1 MHAYL
6 LRAAACAL
14 IVASSAAVAQS
25 VATQPGSVPARG
37 GVMPAEDVPADAVP
51 VITND
56 PLAQRGRG
64 DAAPS
69 VRNVLPESPLA
80 QPGTRAPTSQAPMPL
95 QPAAPAEVPLAT
107 EFQRFVF
114 AASGQRLALFG
125 YSYFAEGSRSF
136 APVDRLP
143 APGDYVVGPGDELN
157 VRGWGSVDIDYRAVV
172 DRNGLINIPRIGSVR
187 VAGVRADEI
196 EDLLRTRVARVFR
209 NFSLN
214 VTLGQLR
221 SVQVFVVGQAA
232 APGTYTVSS
241 LSTLINVVFASGGP
255 SPNGS
260 LRRVQLKRDN
270 RVLTEIDVY
279 DFIVRGARDGDVVV
293 APGDVVVFLPAGPR
307 VALLGAI
314 DAPAI
319 YELKPGGESI
329 GQVLGFGGG
338 PRAATNQRVA
348 QLERVDPSQPLEP
361 RTVSRL
367 EFPLANDLPLRDGD
381 LLRLFAAE
389 PRFAN
394 AVTLRGNVAR
404 PLRHPHTPGMRVSS
418 LIPEREALITPDYY
432 QRKNRQVQYADQ
444 RPRGLGGLETDVRN
458 IVDEPNWEYAAIER
472 LNPATLAMEVIPF
485 HLGRAVIDRD
495 PTHDLELRPGDV
507 VTILSR
513 ADIASP
519 VARRTRLVR
528 VEGEVGAPGV
538 YQLQGGENLQALIE
552 RAGGLTGDAYIF
564 GTDFSREETRRKQRE
579 ALDDAV
585 RRLEGQLASAAAT
598 QAANVGV
605 GDVQAAAMR
614 RQAQID
620 AQRAQLNRLR
630 TMTPTG
636 RIALELPT
644 SAASLRDLPDVAMED
659 GDRVLVP
666 SRPSF
671 VFAVGAVSNTNGLLW
686 RPGRTLQGYL
696 DLAGVEPDADE
707 SNIFVLRADG
717 TVIHNSR
724 RGWLNSIQGLE
735 LMPGDNI
742 VVPGKTD
749 RETFWSAFVRGLKDW
764 SQILYQFGLTAAAIE
779 TLRR

>member
-1 MHAYL
+1 MRSGA
-6 LRAAACAL
+6 
-14 IVASSAAVAQS
+14 ASSEEPS
-25 VATQPGSVPARG
+25 L
-37 GVMPAEDVPADAVP
+37 DAVP

-69 VRNVLPESPLA
+69 IRNVPPEPPLV
-80 QPGTRAPTSQAPMPL
+80 QPGIRAPAAQVSVPPAPVT
-95 QPAAPAEVPLAT
+95 PAEVPLVT
-107 EFQRFVF
+107 EFQRFVY
-114 AASGQRLALFG
+114 AASGQRLPLFG
-125 YSYFAEGSRSF
+125 YSYFVEGSRSF

-143 APGDYVVGPGDELN
+143 VPADYVIGPGDELHL
-157 VRGWGSVDIDYRAVV
+157 RGWGAVDIDYRAVV
-172 DRNGLINIPRIGSVR
+172 DRNGLINIPRVGSVR
-187 VAGVRADEI
+187 VAGVRSDEA
-196 EDLLRTRVARVFR
+196 EGFLRTRVGRVFR
-209 NFSLN
+209 NFNLN

-255 SPNGS
+255 SPNGG
-260 LRRVQLKRDN
+260 LRRVQLRRDN

-279 DFIVRGARDGDVVV
+279 DFIVRGTRDGDVVV

-307 VALLGAI
+307 VALMGAI

-319 YELKPGGESI
+319 YELRPSGESI
-329 GQVLGFGGG
+329 GQVMGFGGG
-338 PRAATNQRVA
+338 PRAATNQRQA
-348 QLERVDPSQPLEP
+348 QLERMDPSQPQAP

-367 EFPLANDLPLRDGD
+367 EFPLAYDLPMRDGD

-404 PLRHPHTPGMRVSS
+404 PLRHPYTTGMRVST

-432 QRKNRQVQYADQ
+432 QRKNRQVQYGDE
-444 RPRGLGGLETDVRN
+444 RPRGLGALETDVRN

-472 LNPATLAMEVIPF
+472 LNPATLSMEVIPF

-495 PTHDLELRPGDV
+495 PAEDLELRPGDV

-538 YQLQGGENLQALIE
+538 YQLQGGEGLQSLID
-552 RAGGLTGDAYIF
+552 RAGGLTGDAYVF
-564 GTDFSREETRRKQRE
+564 GTDFSRQETRRKQRE

-585 RRLEGQLASAAAT
+585 RRLEAQLASAAAT
-598 QAANVGV
+598 QAANIGV
-605 GDVQAAAMR
+605 SDVQAAAMR
-614 RQAQID
+614 RQAQVD
-620 AQRAQLNRLR
+620 AQRAQLDRLR
-630 TMTPTG
+630 AMVPTG
-636 RIALELPT
+636 RIALELPA
-644 SAASLRDLPDVAMED
+644 SAASLADLPDIAMED

-686 RPGRTLQGYL
+686 RPGRTLRGYM

-717 TVIHNSR
+717 TVVHNSR
-724 RGWLNSIQGLE
+724 RGWFNSVQALE
-735 LMPGDNI
+735 LMPGDTV